1 MPSSPAARKLAA
13 QQRAA
18 KKELEAKAKAMA
30 REAASPVPSSPG
42 SSAFGE
48 RVPMAELLAEREA
61 LVGEIA
67 QLEGFGGGPLQT
79 GDDGDGDGDEAHAI
93 AGESPLRRTP
103 LGSIGN
109 LYEWSLSRAL
119 EA

>member
-1 MPSSPAARKLAA
+1 MLQPRRKVGPLPPLAARRLRVSAINFNIHIDTPL
-13 QQRAA
+13 RARY
-18 KKELEAKAKAMA
+18 EA
-30 REAASPVPSSPG
+30 ETSEEEDEEESDEEVED
-42 SSAFGE
+42 SSAE
-48 RVPMAELLAEREA
+48 E
-61 LVGEIA
+61 
-67 QLEGFGGGPLQT
+67 EG
-79 GDDGDGDGDEAHAI
+79 